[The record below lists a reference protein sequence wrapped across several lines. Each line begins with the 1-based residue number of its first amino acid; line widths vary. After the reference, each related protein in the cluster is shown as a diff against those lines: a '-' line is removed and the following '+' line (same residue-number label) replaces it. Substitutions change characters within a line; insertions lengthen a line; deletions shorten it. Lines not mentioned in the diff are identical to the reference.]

1 MMLIIIMMLIL
12 NSGID
17 YDEHNDDNID
27 YKCNDSDAA
36 ARAWRWALREQF
48 IYNWN
53 LKPQIDIAPA
63 ISNK

>member
-36 ARAWRWALREQF
+36 ARA
-48 IYNWN
+48 
-53 LKPQIDIAPA
+53 
-63 ISNK
+63 